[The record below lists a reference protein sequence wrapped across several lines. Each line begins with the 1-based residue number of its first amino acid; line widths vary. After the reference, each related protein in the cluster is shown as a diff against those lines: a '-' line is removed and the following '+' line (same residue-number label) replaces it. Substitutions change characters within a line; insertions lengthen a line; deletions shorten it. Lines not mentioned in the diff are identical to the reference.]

1 MSISTVR
8 NFLEK
13 SGCALVVS
21 IVLAIM
27 FIVGFLWMS
36 SPAGQRA
43 ATGEGTE
50 TVIAEV
56 AGNPIHLSQIEEQTR
71 QQTQQYFAQL
81 ESVPVELEAS
91 VMGGVLRQLVN
102 QSLVTELAKRDSIH
116 LSDDDVLSMVKKQF
130 EATVKGEKDR
140 LITEGKLTAASTDDV
155 VDKVFKEVNGSTL
168 TELRQKNL
176 DDAKNLL
183 AEPKGRANVIAY
195 FTNQAL
201 IEARKS
207 RMMPTDE
214 QLKTSFDTLVV
225 KRIVFDGA
233 KGNAMES
240 ATKAVEEVK
249 GGLSFEQAIDRYST
263 DTPEKGKKLSEV
275 TTNLTVA
282 SIEGLPMFQSVLALK
297 AGEVSPPIA
306 SGTGALVYKLVER
319 KSAVPADFEQAKAS
333 YADGYATQ
341 AANRQ
346 VTADVEKMYASA
358 DVIVWKSEGYHVL
371 FDYASM
377 VDAGDAQAQGEAF
390 VKLEER
396 AAQASTSDPV
406 GSKPAALVRYLALQ
420 RVPTGKTPEEQEAL
434 KQKKLEAIGNLLVT
448 SENFDLRMQLVD
460 MLLADKDP
468 LAAEELLTAA
478 RNNNSPTDI
487 GQRNFSDSVARL
499 DKLKAAQ
506 VGTPEQIAGIESE
519 FERWRRDKKDY
530 DQGQAEIKRL
540 EEEDRKRAE
549 AEAKAEAANA
559 APKAPTSG
567 DLGAANPPKGN

>member
-21 IVLAIM
+21 IMLAIM

-36 SPAGQRA
+36 SPAGQQA
-43 ATGEGTE
+43 QGNAPTE

-56 AGNPIHLSQIEEQTR
+56 AGNPITLTQVEELTR

-81 ESVPVELEAS
+81 ESVPIELEAS

-102 QSLVTELAKRDSIH
+102 QSLVTELAKRDSVN
-116 LSDDDVLSMVKKQF
+116 LSDDDVLSMVKSQF
-130 EATVKGEKDR
+130 EATVKSEKDR
-140 LITEGKLTAASTDDV
+140 LVTEGKLTAAATDDV
-155 VDKVFKEVNGSTL
+155 VDKVFKEVNGTTL

-183 AEPKGRANVIAY
+183 ADPKGRANVISY

-201 IEARKS
+201 INARKS
-207 RMMPTDE
+207 RLTPSDE

-225 KRIVFDGA
+225 KRILFDGA

-240 ATKAVEEVK
+240 ATKAVAEIK

-275 TTNLTVA
+275 TTNFTVA
-282 SIEGLPMFQSVLALK
+282 SIEGLPTFQSVLALK
-297 AGEVSPPIA
+297 GGEISPPLA

-319 KSAVPADFEQAKAS
+319 KGAVPADFETAKAS

-346 VTADVEKMYASA
+346 VTADVQKMYASS
-358 DVIVWKSEGYHVL
+358 DVIVWKSEGYRVL

-377 VDAGDAQAQGEAF
+377 MDASDANAQGDAF
-390 VKLEER
+390 VQLEER
-396 AAQASTSDPV
+396 AAQASTSDPI

-420 RVPTGKTPEEQEAL
+420 RLPSGKTPEEQAAL
-434 KQKKLEAIGNLLVT
+434 KQKKIEAIGNLLVT

-460 MLLADKDP
+460 ILLEDKDALAADELLA
-468 LAAEELLTAA
+468 AA
-478 RNNNSPTDI
+478 RNNNSPTEI
-487 GQRNFSDSVARL
+487 GQRNFSDSVVRL
-499 DKLKAAQ
+499 DKLKAASL
-506 VGTPEQIAGIESE
+506 GTPEKLKAIDDE

-540 EEEDRKRAE
+540 EEEDKKRAE
-549 AEAKAEAANA
+549 AEAKAEAAKG
-559 APKAPTSG
+559 PKPPSSG
-567 DLGAANPPKGN
+567 DLGTAPPPKGN